1 MKKLLIII
9 LMLGCGWSMA
19 QNIQKVEYFID
30 NDPGFGNGVNIP
42 VTAASTVTV
51 NFNAPLSVGL
61 PEGFHKFFVRAK
73 NTTGKWSMVFS
84 QNFFKTNELPGV
96 QNITKLEYFID
107 NDPGVGLGVN
117 VPITVGTSLTKS
129 LSIPLAA
136 NLSEGFHKFHIRAK
150 DVLGKWSVVYAHN
163 FFKTNELPNIQ
174 NITKLEYFIDTD
186 PGFGQAINV
195 PVSANSSV
203 TQNLTI
209 PLAANLP
216 LGFHKFFIRG
226 KDASGKWSVV
236 YQQNF
241 FKTEILPTPPNIV
254 KMEYFVDTD
263 PGFGSATDFPMTTGQ
278 TLNLENINF
287 TLPSGLLEGEHV
299 LYVRVK
305 DANGKWSMVSSP
317 KFRNCPTGTLLSVTG
332 SAYKCN
338 GTTVLNAVVPPGTV
352 SYVWVK
358 DNSEIGN
365 NNQPT
370 LSVTSGGNYAVKT
383 QTGLTNACSTQ
394 VSNVVKVVFASE
406 DSLGI
411 KSNRTIVNCNQP
423 ADLSI
428 DSTKSNFSASEFTTF
443 QWFKDNASFTPGPNA
458 TVITKGIYKLRVNYS
473 GPLAACTVKESQE
486 ITLSELPVS
495 LNISPISHQPN
506 VLKLCTGSSVD
517 FLAETSLEGNQS
529 FQWFRN
535 DVAIGGATQSQVTN
549 ISQAGLYKYQVSV
562 GLCQNL
568 TSGVVDVQLVAG
580 SGSAP
585 SISLTSGTLNTCPGS
600 TATLSISS
608 CTGTT
613 IWSNQVVGTT
623 LDVIQL
629 NSPQTYSAYCLNT
642 CMYKSNN
649 SLTFLPLPATIPAPK
664 ILTDLPPFT
673 STYTVKHTSR
683 THGDAFRYNN
693 YDSPLAIAPLQGS
706 TSYYIDDQMTMN
718 AFLPSGALKFPQ
730 IIVHGVPNTN
740 GGDIASVGFNK
751 LLLAG
756 DTPSGI
762 TGLKTQAGFGGN
774 DLWLLWRDI
783 EGNYLMDKA
792 FGGNG
797 GETAVKI
804 LKKTENEIFVVANST
819 SGISGNKTSA
829 SFGNSDIWVIKID
842 GNGNKLAEA
851 SFGGS
856 STDEARDAILLNNG
870 SIAILGSSS
879 SGPSGNKTSILNSN
893 RDLWLLLVD
902 PNLNLVWERSLA
914 LQNSSTNTG
923 KSLIEK
929 NGHIFVAQEGGKMA
943 KYDLSGNLV
952 ANVAFNFTDHNQ
964 ATSSGFSFK
973 NLLKGPNNEMVAIGA
988 GSGNVSMNVN
998 SGTLLFVY
1006 SNIISFE
1013 FDENMLV
1020 NSPSRKTYGSYY
1032 TAMPDTPGRGFYDS
1046 EGQLNIL
1053 HVGDVPACSTLV
1065 GNTYF
1070 ADHSAY
1076 YNVLC
1081 NRGNITDGH
1090 WFLWKMGKYTL
1101 TEQTFT
1107 DYCKGKVFALQASY
1121 LENFPLA
1128 NGLEFKWSNGQTGQ
1142 HIEYI
1147 SNTSEPLYAFVNKPV
1162 LNTCGSPVVKVL
1174 HTPYPDNQTLSGNQG
1189 TDRKRYT
1196 YQYLVSTEKIQNAD
1210 TEYRAGSSI
1219 LLNPGFVMVPSSGKP
1234 FKAEIGGCVN
1244 N

>member
-1 MKKLLIII
+1 MKKIFLSILL
-9 LMLGCGWSMA
+9 LGCFGQSIA
-19 QNIQKVEYFID
+19 QSIQRI
-30 NDPGFGNGVNIP
+30 
-42 VTAASTVTV
+42 
-51 NFNAPLSVGL
+51 
-61 PEGFHKFFVRAK
+61 
-73 NTTGKWSMVFS
+73 
-84 QNFFKTNELPGV
+84 
-96 QNITKLEYFID
+96 
-107 NDPGVGLGVN
+107 
-117 VPITVGTSLTKS
+117 
-129 LSIPLAA
+129 
-136 NLSEGFHKFHIRAK
+136 
-150 DVLGKWSVVYAHN
+150 
-163 FFKTNELPNIQ
+163 
-174 NITKLEYFIDTD
+174 EYFIDTD
-186 PGFGQAINV
+186 PGFGAGVAV
-195 PVSANSSV
+195 PFSGTTTATANLSIPLGSGLAVGFHKFYLRAKNTNGTWSMVQQQNFFKTNLPSATPNIVKLEYFIDADPGFGLANDLSITSGQSV
-203 TQNLTI
+203 TKALNI
-209 PLAANLP
+209 PLPSNLP
-216 LGFHKFFIRG
+216 LGFHKFYIRA

-241 FKTEILPTPPNIV
+241 FKTDILPAPPNIV
-254 KMEYFVDTD
+254 KMEYFVDSD
-263 PGFGSATDFPMTTGQ
+263 PGFGSATDFPITTSQ

-287 TLPSGLLEGEHV
+287 TLPPGLLEGDHV

-411 KSNRTIVNCNQP
+411 KSNRTLINCNQP
-423 ADLSI
+423 AALSI

-443 QWFKDNASFTPGPNA
+443 QWFKDNASFTTGPNA

-506 VLKLCTGSSVD
+506 VLKLCTGSTVD
-517 FLAETSLEGNQS
+517 FLAETSMEGNQS

-568 TSGVVDVQLVAG
+568 TSGVVEVQLVAG
-580 SGSAP
+580 SVSAP

-629 NSPQTYSAYCLNT
+629 NSPQTYSAYCLNG

-673 STYTVKHTSR
+673 STYTVKHSSR

-804 LKKTENEIFVVANST
+804 LKKTENEIFVVATST

-943 KYDLSGNLV
+943 KYDLLGNLV

-964 ATSSGFSFK
+964 ATTSGFSFK

-1020 NSPSRKTYGSYY
+1020 NSPSKKTYGSYY

-1147 SNTSEPLYAFVNKPV
+1147 SNTSEPLYAFVNKPDP
-1162 LNTCGSPVVKVL
+1162 NTCGSPVVKVL

>member
-1 MKKLLIII
+1 MKKILISFLL
-9 LMLGCGWSMA
+9 LGWLVNLSA
-19 QNIQKVEYFID
+19 QTIQRIEYFID
-30 NDPGFGNGVNIP
+30 TDPGYGAAILVPFSGTSTANANLSIP
-42 VTAASTVTV
+42 LISG
-51 NFNAPLSVGL
+51 LSDGI
-61 PEGFHKFFVRAK
+61 HKIYIRAK
-73 NTTGKWSMVFS
+73 DSNGRWSMVQS
-84 QNFFKTNELPGV
+84 QNFFKIG
-96 QNITKLEYFID
+96 LE
-107 NDPGVGLGVN
+107 
-117 VPITVGTSLTKS
+117 SS
-129 LSIPLAA
+129 AA
-136 NLSEGFHKFHIRAK
+136 
-150 DVLGKWSVVYAHN
+150 
-163 FFKTNELPNIQ
+163 

-186 PGFGQAINV
+186 PGLGLAVNV
-195 PVSANSSV
+195 PIIQGLNS
-203 TQNLTI
+203 TKELNI
-209 PLAANLP
+209 PLPSNLP
-216 LGFHKFFIRG
+216 LGFHKFYIRA
-226 KDASGKWSVV
+226 KDAAGKWSVV
-236 YQQNF
+236 FSQNF
-241 FKTEILPTPPNIV
+241 FKSELSPNVPNLV
-254 KMEYFVDTD
+254 KLEYFVDTD
-263 PGFGSATDFPMTTGQ
+263 PGFGNATPIPINPSQ
-278 TLNLENINF
+278 TVNLENINLS
-287 TLPSGLLEGEHV
+287 LPLGLAVGEHV
-299 LYVRVK
+299 LYIRGQ
-305 DANGKWSMVSSP
+305 DALGKWSIVSSP
-317 KFRNCPTGTLLSVTG
+317 KFMNCPTGTLLSVIG
-332 SAYKCN
+332 NPYKCS
-338 GTTVLNAVVPPGTV
+338 GTTQMSAAIPVGVN
-352 SYVWVK
+352 SWVWLK
-358 DNSEIGN
+358 DNAEIEHSGETSISVSE
-365 NNQPT
+365 
-370 LSVTSGGNYAVKT
+370 GGNYSVKT

-394 VSNVVKVVFASE
+394 VSNVVKVVFANE

-411 KSNRTIVNCNQP
+411 KTNRTLINCNQP
-423 ADLSI
+423 ATLSI
-428 DSTKSNFSASEFTTF
+428 DSTKSNFSAPEFTTF
-443 QWFKDNASFTPGPNA
+443 QWFKDNVSFTSGPNA
-458 TVITKGIYKLRVNYS
+458 TVITKGIYKLRVSYS

-535 DVAIGGATQSQVTN
+535 DVAIGGATQASLTN
-549 ISQAGLYKYQVSV
+549 ISQAGSYKYQVSV
-562 GLCQNL
+562 GSCHNL
-568 TSGVVDVQLVAG
+568 TSGVVEVQLVTG

-585 SISLTSGTLNTCPGS
+585 SISLTSGTLNACPGS
-600 TATLSISS
+600 IANLSISS
-608 CTGTT
+608 CSGTT

-629 NSPQTYSAYCLNT
+629 NSAQTYSAYCLNS

-664 ILTDLPPFT
+664 ILTDLPPYT
-673 STYTVKHTSR
+673 STYTVKQSSR

-693 YDSPLAIAPLQGS
+693 YDSPLAIAPLQGG
-706 TSYYIDDQMTMN
+706 TSYYIDNQMTMN

-730 IIVHGVPNTN
+730 IIVHNVPNTN
-740 GGDIASVGFNK
+740 AADIASVGFNK

-774 DLWLLWRDI
+774 DIWLLWRDI
-783 EGNYLMDKA
+783 EGNYLMDKT

-797 GETAVKI
+797 GETGVKI
-804 LKKTENEIFVVANST
+804 LKKTENEIFIVATST
-819 SGISGNKTSA
+819 SGISGNKTTA

-856 STDEARDAILLNNG
+856 STDAARDAILLNSG

-879 SGPSGNKTSILNSN
+879 SGPSGNKTSTLNSN
-893 RDLWLLLVD
+893 TDLWLLQVD
-902 PNLNLVWERSLA
+902 ANLNLVWERSLA
-914 LQNSSTNTG
+914 LQNSSTNAG

-929 NGHIFVAQEGGKMA
+929 NGHIFVAQEGGRMA

-1090 WFLWKMGKYTL
+1090 WFLWKMGKYTP

-1147 SNTSEPLYAFVNKPV
+1147 SNTSEPLYAFVNKPDP
-1162 LNTCGSPVVKVL
+1162 NTCGSPVVKVQ
-1174 HTPYPDNQTLSGNQG
+1174 HTPYPDNQTLGGNQG

-1196 YQYLVSTEKIQNAD
+1196 YQYLVSTEKIQNAN

-1244 N
+1244 